1 MGEQFTKPYELS
13 IWEDRLIV
21 NEDNTDKYFKEFKIA
36 ILGSNT
42 MTSPQRAMNPV
53 LKENVNGEKTLTFSL
68 AYKYF
73 DPFVGKRIVNPLWK
87 YLVNE
92 RKIKL
97 HYNNKWYDFVIKTR
111 EESADENVF
120 NYTARELFTIELS
133 KVGYNITLDQSL
145 NNNQGTISELAE
157 KVLEDTDWTL
167 DKQNTDLLQQ
177 LVQDPIYNGVL
188 KTNLTVL
195 DLDKNKKIKLFAGQK
210 IYFFYSYVANKNGL
224 YTQFMCVNPEGKEKI
239 DDNHVIIS
247 TNYRLLNTVSFEET
261 EDGIKVLNES
271 SINKEEQIRLTDL
284 NYDYQGYRLVYSPLT
299 TYDTVMNRTVDIYE
313 AEYDGS
319 KQTIY
324 HYLDYNYTTSEI
336 VRSYVTNGTNFQTYS
351 DGKIQGWNAFTELSR
366 EEGEIPVVQPL
377 SIVTHPSIQND
388 TDLRAQDILSSV
400 EGFLQLKFHDVISP
414 QYENTYFNSGFDD
427 AVSSIDHI
435 AAGEEFVLRTRFKIG
450 DKSLKNLKPGKGGIR
465 AIVAQ
470 YTQESDEN
478 KLYPYYLSEK
488 AKENKQESYLT
499 VYKINPGNIILD
511 FNGDF
516 VSSENIIS
524 NGNFSKDFTKYIVD
538 DVVQVPSTLY
548 VYQDKDAPETKYVW
562 NVTKKQYV
570 VKDDSYADYYLTTAK
585 AKITYTNKKLAD
597 PLTKIGIF
605 LYVNDSKLVGADKY
619 IYLQDVQLT
628 RCYRVDNEIVLQ
640 GNVPTASSI
649 AKDQFYLK
657 PLQNMTSNEV
667 NLYETLDD
675 LIRLAGIDKSRVK
688 QIYNENSEKILSIQA
703 EHSNVF
709 DILQSLCETFECW
722 LSINV
727 EHEPNGAI
735 KLDANNNPIKKIAF
749 KKYSG
754 KDNFAGFKYGIN
766 LESITRT
773 FESEELVTKLIVDPV
788 QSEYTDTGSVDIQ
801 EASNN
806 PSCQAYIL
814 NFSYYQNQGLI
825 DTEEVNKDISDF
837 NIKIKEINKQLSTQ
851 KSDRTRISDALTKLR
866 AKYSVIDGLIN
877 EANNKHNEAIAQFEE
892 VTNITYEEFVSQ
904 YNTLEQY
911 IQDQSETEEESTTK
925 DNTRA
930 DSIAN
935 SNTVKDIIGEIYATA
950 ATINNYSGILTNLRE
965 EYNRLELAYTGA
977 KEFGV
982 SLTTTPQYFT
992 QGIPFITTIVVDE
1005 YMTGLA
1011 FNLSNNEEV
1020 VEYET
1025 DINSRIFEISSGV
1038 PYKYFTI
1045 TKIPNHYRLEVFVND
1060 TSYYIDK
1067 DSIQNARFLIYDDEA
1082 QKSITRRFKLV
1093 PDEDWQKQ
1101 YPSFEEAEKQ
1111 LIDSKRQLEKEFY
1124 KKYSRYIQEG
1134 TWSSQN
1140 YTSSELYYLDALQV
1154 SSTSAQPKVEYT
1166 INVAEVSEIPEH
1178 KNYYF
1183 EVGEKTYIED
1193 IEFFG
1198 SALETIVDGNNTINV
1213 YTPIREEV
1221 IVSEVEWHLDA
1232 PDENVITIRNYKT
1245 RFEDLFQRMSATVQ
1259 TVEYNEATYAK
1270 TSSIL
1275 DDSGLIKSGLLND
1288 SMANAAGAGFVLTSN
1303 GSIYTDGSSL
1313 VIRDLTNGANYIKI
1327 ISNGI
1332 QITSDGGNTWNTA
1345 LSAQGISTDNLTAGT
1360 INTQNIWLMDG
1371 DNPSFRWDK
1380 AGLNAYGLNEN
1391 GQEAYDLKT
1400 YVRFDKYGLYG
1411 IKNGENFVA
1420 SSLQNI
1426 KDTAFFGITW
1436 DGFFIKNSYKDG
1448 GYVSISSDNDFQ
1460 VVQGNQERIKIGAL
1474 EFDDT
1479 GAPTK
1484 YGMNIKNADGE
1495 PVFTTGSD
1503 GNVTMTGTIN
1513 AMNGI
1518 FSGVVN
1524 VGDQDQNHIV
1534 IDGETATIRSSNYGE
1549 GASGLGWEINGDGD
1563 AAFSNVTVRGSI
1575 KTAVFEYEEIQAVGG
1590 AFLFRPSSSIKKARF
1605 DPSEITI
1612 INESGEEEVIQTYY
1626 HYGDNDEIIYNDLF
1640 VTVEKPLVFR
1650 EDNWAKISNYA
1661 NEEAPSPTDVIG
1673 MIGNGGLSHIY
1684 RIKNI
1689 DINTD
1694 STTPSSYDIED
1705 GEYVPVNPDTSEDLP
1720 EYTNE
1725 ICLEGACAVLEVTT
1739 LEDLAGGSLLDFGN
1753 HKQDEEGLDIPG
1765 DHNYGIGINS
1775 SDNYVNLPPRT
1786 ISLFET
1792 IIHPTKSIKVT
1803 YNYRGILGT
1812 LPELPYTGEEAIV
1825 NPLYHNYMKGM
1836 QGIYTDN
1843 MYIGDKDRY
1852 LAFYTDNA
1860 GKKHLRI
1867 SASDLVFS
1875 VDPDTGQEKTW
1886 EQRIEEI
1893 EIEGGAGQDAITIE
1907 VSSSAG
1913 DKILN
1918 GNGSN
1923 SITLTCTVIK
1933 GGATDITSRYNQF
1946 KWYKKDKT
1954 GTNVTTGWPRETTV
1968 PTLIITPDEIDS
1980 KATFTCEIEI
1990 TEEQANG

>member
-92 RKIKL
+92 RKVKL

-157 KVLEDTDWTL
+157 KVLEDTDWVL
-167 DKQNTDLLQQ
+167 DKQNTDSLQQ
-177 LVQDPIYNGVL
+177 LVQDPIYNGIF

-195 DLDKNKKIKLFAGQK
+195 NLDTNETENLFEGQK
-210 IYFFYSYVANKNGL
+210 IYFFYSYVANRNGL
-224 YTQFMCVNPEGKEKI
+224 YTQFMCVNPDGKEVI
-239 DDNHVIIS
+239 DDNHVITS
-247 TNYRLLNTVSFEET
+247 TNYRLLTTVSFEET
-261 EDGIKVLNES
+261 EEGIKILDNN
-271 SINKEEQIRLTDL
+271 SINKEEIIRLTDL
-284 NYDYQGYRLVYSPLT
+284 NYNYQGYRLAYGPLT
-299 TYDTVMNRTVDIYE
+299 TYDSVMDRTVDIYE

-324 HYLDYNYTTSEI
+324 HYLDYNYATSEI
-336 VRSYVTNGTNFQTYS
+336 VQSYITNNTDFKKYS
-351 DGKIQGWNAFTELSR
+351 DGKIQGWSAFTELSR
-366 EEGEIPVVQPL
+366 EDGEIPIVQPL
-377 SIVTHPSIQND
+377 SVVTHPPIQND
-388 TDLRAQDILSSV
+388 TDLRALDMLSSV
-400 EGFLQLKFHDVISP
+400 EGFLQLKFHDIVGS

-427 AVSSIDHI
+427 MASTIDHI
-435 AAGEEFVLRTRFKIG
+435 TAGEEFVLRTRFKVG
-450 DKSLKNLKPGKGGIR
+450 DKSLKNLKTGKGGIR

-470 YTQESDEN
+470 YTQESDED
-478 KLYPYYLSEK
+478 KQYPYYLSEK
-488 AKENKQESYLT
+488 AKENGQKSYLT
-499 VYKINPGNIILD
+499 VYKINPDNIILD
-511 FNGDF
+511 FDGDF
-516 VSSENIIS
+516 ISSENIIN
-524 NGNFSKDFTKYIVD
+524 NGNFSKDFTKYVVD

-548 VYQDKDAPETKYVW
+548 VYQDKDAPEVKYIW
-562 NVTKKQYV
+562 NATKKQYV
-570 VKDDSYADYYLTTAK
+570 VKDESYSDYYLTTAK
-585 AKITYTNKKLAD
+585 AKITCTNKKLAD

-605 LYVNDSKLVGADKY
+605 LYVNDSELVGADKY

-628 RCYRVDNEIVLQ
+628 RCYRVNNEIVLQ
-640 GNVPTASSI
+640 GNIPTASSI
-649 AKDQFYLK
+649 VKDQFYLK
-657 PLQNMTSNEV
+657 PLQNTTSNEV
-667 NLYETLDD
+667 NLYESLDD
-675 LIRLAGIDKSRVK
+675 LVRVTGIDKSRIK

-703 EHSNVF
+703 EHSNIF

-722 LSINV
+722 LSIDV
-727 EHEPNGAI
+727 EHEPDGAI

-806 PSCQAYIL
+806 PSGQAYIL

-837 NIKIKEINKQLSTQ
+837 NSKIKEINKQLNTQ
-851 KSDRTRISDALTKLR
+851 KKDQTKITNALTKLQT
-866 AKYSVIDGLIN
+866 KYNVIDSLVA
-877 EANNKHNEAIAQFEE
+877 ETNNKYTEAIAEFEE
-892 VTNITYEEFVSQ
+892 VTHITYEEFVSQ

-911 IQDQSETEEESTTK
+911 AEAQLDTTEDTEETTK
-925 DNTRA
+925 NTKA
-930 DSIAN
+930 KSIAN
-935 SNTVKDIIGEIYATA
+935 NDTIKDIIGTIYTTA
-950 ATINNYSGILTNLRE
+950 ATINNYSGILTNLQE
-965 EYNRLELAYTGA
+965 EYNKLELSYAGA
-977 KEFGV
+977 KEFGI
-982 SLTTTPQYFT
+982 SLTTIPQYFT
-992 QGIPFITTIVVDE
+992 EGVPFVTTVVVDE

-1011 FNLSNNEEV
+1011 FSLANNETT

-1025 DINSRIFEISSGV
+1025 DINSRIFEINSGV
-1038 PYKYFTI
+1038 PYKYFII
-1045 TKIPNHYRLEVFVND
+1045 TKIPKHYRLEVFVND
-1060 TSYYIDK
+1060 TSYYIDR
-1067 DSIQNARFLIYDDEA
+1067 DSIQNAKFLIYDDET

-1093 PDEDWQKQ
+1093 PDEDWKKL
-1101 YPSFEEAEKQ
+1101 YPGFEETETQ
-1111 LIDSKRQLEKEFY
+1111 LINSKKQIEKEFY

-1140 YTSSELYYLDALQV
+1140 YIDSNLYYLDALQV

-1166 INVAEVSEIPEH
+1166 INVAEVSEIPEY

-1198 SALETIVDGNNTINV
+1198 SVLETIVDGDNTINV

-1232 PDENVITIRNYKT
+1232 PDENIITIRNYKT
-1245 RFEDLFQRMSATVQ
+1245 RFEDLFQRISATVQ

-1275 DDSGLIKSGLLND
+1275 DSSGLIKSGLLND
-1288 SMANAAGAGFVLTSN
+1288 SMVNAAGAGFVLTSN
-1303 GSIYTDGSSL
+1303 GSIRTDGTSL
-1313 VIRDLTNGANYIKI
+1313 IIQDLTNNANYVKI
-1327 ISNGI
+1327 ISSGI
-1332 QITSDGGNTWNTA
+1332 QISSDGGQTWSTA
-1345 LSAQGISTDNLTAGT
+1345 LNAQGISADNLTAGT

-1371 DNPSFRWDK
+1371 NNPSFRWDK

-1391 GQEAYDLKT
+1391 EQEAYDLKT

-1420 SSLQNI
+1420 TSLQNV

-1513 AMNGI
+1513 ATNGI
-1518 FSGVVN
+1518 FSGTVN
-1524 VGDQDQNHIV
+1524 VGELEENHIV

-1563 AAFSNVTVRGSI
+1563 ATFSNVSVRGSI

-1590 AFLFRPSSSIKKARF
+1590 AFLFRPSSSIKSARF
-1605 DPSEITI
+1605 EPSEITI
-1612 INESGEEEVIQTYY
+1612 INESGEEEIIQTYY
-1626 HYGDNDEIIYNDLF
+1626 HYGENDEIIYNDLY

-1650 EDNWAKISNYA
+1650 ENNWVKISNYA
-1661 NEEAPSPTDVIG
+1661 NEEAPSPTDAAG

-1684 RIKNI
+1684 KIKSINV
-1689 DINTD
+1689 NTD
-1694 STTPSSYDIED
+1694 PLIVPDYDIED
-1705 GEYVPVNPDTSEDLP
+1705 GDYIPTNPDASEELP

-1725 ICLEGACAVLEVTT
+1725 ICLEGAGAILEITT
-1739 LEDLAGGSLLDFGN
+1739 LDDLAGGSLLDFGN
-1753 HKQDEEGLDIPG
+1753 HKQDGEGIDIPG
-1765 DHNYGIGINS
+1765 DQNYGIGINS

-1792 IIHPTKSIKVT
+1792 TIHPDKSIKVT

-1812 LPELPYTGEEAIV
+1812 LPSESSLGSAV
-1825 NPLYHNYMKGM
+1825 NHGIYQNMQNT

-1843 MYIGDKDRY
+1843 MYIGDASQY
-1852 LAFYTDNA
+1852 LVFYTDEN
-1860 GKKHLRI
+1860 GKKQLKIR
-1867 SASDLVFS
+1867 ANQLMFET
-1875 VDPDTGQEKTW
+1875 VDPDTHEPTGDYHDVSQ
-1886 EQRIEEI
+1886 IET
-1893 EIEGGAGQDAITIE
+1893 EGVPGPAGPAGQDGEDAITVQIE
-1907 VSSSAG
+1907 SSAG
-1913 DKILN
+1913 TVFLN
-1918 GNGSN
+1918 KQ
-1923 SITLTCTVIK
+1923 ITTTLTCTVIQ
-1933 GGATDITSRYNQF
+1933 GNGTDITNQVSKFTWVKKNADGTVDTSWSRPLAGN
-1946 KWYKKDKT
+1946 T
-1954 GTNVTTGWPRETTV
+1954 I
-1968 PTLIITPDEIDS
+1968 TLSEADVNS
-1980 KATFTCEIEI
+1980 KAIFTCKVEF
-1990 TEEQANG
+1990 